1 MYKLNTYVVYPMYG
15 ICIVVGISDN
25 KVNSN
30 LVECYILECESE
42 NITLK
47 VPINRVKE
55 YRIRKIISKA
65 EAGSL
70 LNILHTKPNDIENNW
85 KIRYQENEEKL
96 RSGDIKDTIEV
107 ARSLFTRN
115 KLKELSASEKRIY
128 EKAYMFIVNE
138 ISIAL
143 KKDNNTIIG
152 SIGFNLGHLA
162 EEYRI
167 GDKIDVVGVLE
178 INSFKGVDSL
188 QINMKDMMRS
198 L

>member
-1 MYKLNTYVVYPMYG
+1 MYKINTYVVYPMYG
-15 ICIVVGISDN
+15 ICKVIGISDN

-30 LVECYILECESE
+30 IVECYVLECENE

-55 YRIRKIISKA
+55 YRIRKIISKV
-65 EAGSL
+65 EAKNL
-70 LNILHTKPNDIENNW
+70 LNVLQTKINDIENNW

-115 KLKELSASEKRIY
+115 KLKELSSSEKRLY

-143 KKDNNTIIG
+143 KKDKDEIEDIVSNALEKSAKKFKTKPLEKEKIVKESTKTSRKKKNDT
-152 SIGFNLGHLA
+152 A
-162 EEYRI
+162 E
-167 GDKIDVVGVLE
+167 
-178 INSFKGVDSL
+178 
-188 QINMKDMMRS
+188 
-198 L
+198 

>member
-15 ICIVVGISDN
+15 ICKVAGISDN

-30 LVECYILECESE
+30 LVECYVLECESE

-65 EAGSL
+65 EADNL
-70 LNILHTKPNDIENNW
+70 LNILQTKPHDIENNW

-96 RSGDIKDTIEV
+96 SSGDIKDTIEV

-115 KLKELSASEKRIY
+115 KLKELSASEKRLY

-143 KKDNNTIIG
+143 KKDRDEIEDIVSNALEKSAKKFKTKP
-152 SIGFNLGHLA
+152 LEKEKVVK
-162 EEYRI
+162 EEKETAKNGKR
-167 GDKIDVVGVLE
+167 K
-178 INSFKGVDSL
+178 K
-188 QINMKDMMRS
+188 KDTS
-198 L
+198 KE

>member
-15 ICIVVGISDN
+15 ICKVAGISDN

-30 LVECYILECESE
+30 LVECYVLECESE

-55 YRIRKIISKA
+55 YRLRKIISKA
-65 EAGSL
+65 EADNL
-70 LNILHTKPNDIENNW
+70 LNILQTKPHDIENNW

-115 KLKELSASEKRIY
+115 KLKELSASEKRLY

-143 KKDNNTIIG
+143 KKDRDEIEDIVSNALEKSAKKFKTKP
-152 SIGFNLGHLA
+152 LEKEKVVK
-162 EEYRI
+162 EEKETAKNGKR
-167 GDKIDVVGVLE
+167 K
-178 INSFKGVDSL
+178 K
-188 QINMKDMMRS
+188 KDTS
-198 L
+198 KE

>member
-15 ICIVVGISDN
+15 ICKVIGISDS

-30 LVECYILECESE
+30 LVECYVLECESE

-55 YRIRKIISKA
+55 YRIRKIISKS
-65 EAGSL
+65 EADEL
-70 LNILHTKPNDIENNW
+70 INVLQTKPQDIENNW

-96 RSGDIKDTIEV
+96 KSGDIKDTIEV

-115 KLKELSASEKRIY
+115 KLKELSASEKRLY

-143 KKDNNTIIG
+143 KKDKDEIEDIVSNALEKSAKKFKTKPLEKEKLVKENKDNT
-152 SIGFNLGHLA
+152 
-162 EEYRI
+162 
-167 GDKIDVVGVLE
+167 K
-178 INSFKGVDSL
+178 KKK
-188 QINMKDMMRS
+188 KDTKE
-198 L
+198 

>member
-1 MYKLNTYVVYPMYG
+1 MNTYVVYPMYG
-15 ICIVVGISDN
+15 ICKVVGISDN

-30 LVECYILECESE
+30 LVECYVLECESE

-65 EAGSL
+65 EADNL
-70 LNILHTKPNDIENNW
+70 LNILQTKPHDIENNW

-115 KLKELSASEKRIY
+115 KLKELSASEKRLY

-143 KKDNNTIIG
+143 KKDRDEIEDIVSNALEKSAKKFKTKP
-152 SIGFNLGHLA
+152 LEKEKVVKEK
-162 EEYRI
+162 EE
-167 GDKIDVVGVLE
+167 
-178 INSFKGVDSL
+178 
-188 QINMKDMMRS
+188 KDTSKNGQKKEKRG
-198 L
+198 

>member
-1 MYKLNTYVVYPMYG
+1 MYKINTYVVYPMYG
-15 ICIVVGISDN
+15 ICKVIGISDN

-30 LVECYILECESE
+30 LVECYVLECEGE

-65 EAGSL
+65 EAENL
-70 LNILHTKPNDIENNW
+70 LNVLQTKIHDIENNW

-115 KLKELSASEKRIY
+115 KLKELSASEKRLY

-143 KKDNNTIIG
+143 KKDKDEIEDIVSNALEKSAKKFKTKPLEKEKIVKENIKNNKKKKKDTT
-152 SIGFNLGHLA
+152 
-162 EEYRI
+162 EE
-167 GDKIDVVGVLE
+167 
-178 INSFKGVDSL
+178 
-188 QINMKDMMRS
+188 
-198 L
+198 

>member
-15 ICIVVGISDN
+15 ICKVIGISDS

-30 LVECYILECESE
+30 LVECYVLECESE

-65 EAGSL
+65 EADEL
-70 LNILHTKPNDIENNW
+70 INILQTKPHDIENNW

-115 KLKELSASEKRIY
+115 KLKELSASEKRLY

-143 KKDNNTIIG
+143 KKDKDEIEDIVSNALEKSAKKFKTKPLEKEKLVKENKDNTKKRRKILKNNI
-152 SIGFNLGHLA
+152 
-162 EEYRI
+162 
-167 GDKIDVVGVLE
+167 
-178 INSFKGVDSL
+178 L
-188 QINMKDMMRS
+188 QYF
-198 L
+198 

>member
-15 ICIVVGISDN
+15 ICKVIGISDS

-30 LVECYILECESE
+30 LVECYVLECESE

-65 EAGSL
+65 EADEL
-70 LNILHTKPNDIENNW
+70 LNVLQTKPHDIENNW

-115 KLKELSASEKRIY
+115 KLKELSASEKRLY

-143 KKDNNTIIG
+143 KKDRDEIEDIVSNALEKSAKKFKTKPLEKEKIVK
-152 SIGFNLGHLA
+152 
-162 EEYRI
+162 EVKEP
-167 GDKIDVVGVLE
+167 DKPV
-178 INSFKGVDSL
+178 KKKK
-188 QINMKDMMRS
+188 KDTKE
-198 L
+198 